1 MLKTVVTALQMGQRV
16 MDNYNTD
23 TAERGTRRH
32 WQSPELSSLGTVA
45 EILQGGGG
53 KLSPTEGDPGDLRKP
68 SGQA

>member
-1 MLKTVVTALQMGQRV
+1 MGQRV
-16 MDNYNTD
+16 VDNHSD

-32 WQSPELSSLGTVA
+32 WRSPELSSLGTVA

-68 SGQA
+68 QGQG